1 MKCSTPSKQGVNP
14 RGIINFID
22 EMSRENIELHGV
34 VIIKNGYVVAEGY
47 WKPYS
52 KDRVHQLCSVTKTF
66 TAMAIG
72 FAIDEGYMSVDD
84 TLYKFFPD
92 KFPGN
97 ADERTKDI
105 TIHDLLCMASGFE
118 SEPSLI
124 EAGDAVKAFL
134 SKKQLHTPGTQF
146 RYNSVGS
153 HMLSEILYKVT
164 GVQVSEYLKPRLFEP
179 LGIENFK
186 WLRTP
191 QGSDFGGA
199 GLHLTTM
206 DIAKAGLLLLQK
218 GEWEGKQ
225 ILPRFWAESMAEK
238 KIDSVPEGP
247 EWLDWAQGYCYQMWC
262 GTQEGSYR
270 LDGAFGQYSMVF
282 PKENM
287 VIAFTA
293 ANNDRPLTKHIM
305 KKHLFDV
312 IDIEDAEGDTL
323 LKEKLDTLSVKEV
336 VKANRS
342 ETEKEVHSKSYYIE
356 ENEMSLVPL
365 SEKWFVCE
373 YNKGIDFMQFDFYDK
388 YMILRWSE
396 SGKIASIKVGLDGQG
411 IEDIHRVSYWDRPL
425 LSHAYWDDDK
435 SLIVVIR
442 SIEECTTLV
451 LRCIFEGESLRVA
464 MRESIKDFDEKY
476 TELVGRQQE
485 KTDYGKTLITFD
497 N

>member
-1 MKCSTPSKQGVNP
+1 MKYSTPSKQGVNP
-14 RGIINFID
+14 RSIISFID
-22 EMSRENIELHGV
+22 EMAREDIKLHGM

-52 KDRVHQLCSVTKTF
+52 AERVHQLCSVTKTF

-72 FAIDEGYMSVDD
+72 FAVDEGYISVDD

-92 KFPGN
+92 KFPEN
-97 ADERTKDI
+97 ADERTKNI
-105 TIHDLLCMASGFE
+105 TIHDLLCMASGFD

-134 SKKQLHTPGTQF
+134 SKKQENTPGTQF

-164 GVQVSEYLKPRLFEP
+164 GEQISEYLKPRLFEP
-179 LGIENFK
+179 LGIKYFK
-186 WLRTP
+186 WLKTP
-191 QGSDFGGA
+191 QGADFGGA

-218 GEWEGKQ
+218 GEWKGKQ
-225 ILPRFWAESMAEK
+225 ILPRQWAESMTEK

-247 EWLDWAQGYCYQMWC
+247 EWIDWAEGYCYQMWC

-293 ANNDRPLTKHIM
+293 ANNKRPLTKHIM
-305 KKHLFDV
+305 KKHLFD
-312 IDIEDAEGDTL
+312 IINTEDAEGDAL
-323 LKEKLDTLSVKEV
+323 LQEKLDTLSVKETV
-336 VKANRS
+336 RTNRS
-342 ETEKEVHSKSYYIE
+342 ETEKKVHSKAYYIE

-365 SEKWFVCE
+365 SERWFVCE
-373 YNKGIDFMQFDFYDK
+373 YNSGIDFMQFDFYEK
-388 YMILRWSE
+388 HMILRWSE
-396 SGKIASIKVGLDGQG
+396 SGKIACIKAGLDGES
-411 IEDIHRVSYWDRPL
+411 IEDVHRASYIDRPL
-425 LSHAYWDDDK
+425 LSHAYWEDD
-435 SLIVVIR
+435 STLVVVMR
-442 SIEECTTLV
+442 SIEEFTALT
-451 LRCIFEGESLRVA
+451 LRCIFQGETIRVT
-464 MRESIKDFDEKY
+464 MCESITNFNEKY
-476 TELVGRQQE
+476 TELIGSQKE
-485 KTDYGKTLITFD
+485 KIDYGKTLITFD